1 MILNKPHFDYVYM
14 FTGAKRKVWKHINQ
28 IVSIDE
34 LIEGGVSE
42 VSFNFSP
49 IQRGFE

>member
-1 MILNKPHFDYVYM
+1 MCICLQEQRERFGSISTKF
-14 FTGAKRKVWKHINQ
+14 
-28 IVSIDE
+28 SIDE